1 MSFNVLFPLFVALCL
16 ATMSSSASPRRKNEI
31 DVIKQNLHGLVRSH
45 KPVKY
50 HDGNDDPVVSD
61 FSSMDICVYGHYD
74 YLNRYLLSLS
84 SSLNLYFHFSQ

>member
-1 MSFNVLFPLFVALCL
+1 MSFNILFPLFVVLCL
-16 ATMSSSASPRRKNEI
+16 ATMSSSANPRRKNEI

-61 FSSMDICVYGHYD
+61 FFFHGYMCKW
-74 YLNRYLLSLS
+74 LL
-84 SSLNLYFHFSQ
+84 

>member
-1 MSFNVLFPLFVALCL
+1 
-16 ATMSSSASPRRKNEI
+16 MSSSANPRRKNEI

-61 FSSMDICVYGHYD
+61 FFFHGYMCKWLL
-74 YLNRYLLSLS
+74 YLTLHASCNCNHLQKLYL
-84 SSLNLYFHFSQ
+84 HFSQ